1 MNPFRRRSN
10 KTEQIEDKAI
20 SHLVARH
27 PRDYVTQCA
36 TSIQAIPNGGSI
48 IPWRYRRQLN
58 VALATAENQFV
69 ATHIDEYIEI
79 VSMLAAAEDLAH
91 LTPEDFH
98 P

>member
-10 KTEQIEDKAI
+10 KTDLIEDKAI

-27 PRDYVTQCA
+27 PRDYVTHCA
-36 TSIQAIPNGGSI
+36 THIQAIPNGGSI

-58 VALATAENQFV
+58 VALASAENQFI
-69 ATHIDEYIEI
+69 ATHITEYIEI
-79 VSMLAAAEDLAH
+79 VSMLATAEDLAH
-91 LTPEDFH
+91 LTPEDFQ